1 VQGESGF
8 EEVSMRRVIVSEFVS
23 LDGVI
28 EDPGGSGEFDRGG
41 WSFQYDR
48 GPEGDQFKFDE
59 LAAADALLLG
69 RVTYEGFAAAWPQ
82 MEEQTGEYGAWMN
95 GYPKHVA
102 SRTLEEPL
110 EWNNSTLIEGDVAE
124 GVARLKQQDG
134 KDILIFG
141 SGELARTLMEH
152 DLLDE
157 YRLMVFP
164 IVVGKGKRLFG
175 DVGETMAMRLV
186 DTKPVGP
193 DGVLILTYRPAGK
206 EAEG

>member
-1 VQGESGF
+1 
-8 EEVSMRRVIVSEFVS
+8 MRKVIVSEFMS

-28 EDPGGSGEFDRGG
+28 QAPGDAGE
-41 WSFQYDR
+41 YDR
-48 GPEGDQFKFDE
+48 GAWSFLVDRGSEGDQFKDDE

-69 RVTYEGFAAAWPQ
+69 RVTYEGFAANWPQ
-82 MEEQTGEYGAWMN
+82 LEEHTGEYGARMN

-102 SRTLEEPL
+102 SRTLQEPL

-124 GVARLKQQDG
+124 EVSNLKQQDG
-134 KDILIFG
+134 KDILVFG

-152 DLLDE
+152 DLVDE

-175 DVGETMAMRLV
+175 DTEETKVLDLV

-193 DGVLILTYRPAGK
+193 DGVLILTYRPARSE
-206 EAEG
+206 EAGD

>member
-1 VQGESGF
+1 
-8 EEVSMRRVIVSEFVS
+8 MRKVIVSEFMS

-28 EDPGGSGEFDRGG
+28 QAPGDAGE
-41 WSFQYDR
+41 YDR
-48 GPEGDQFKFDE
+48 GAWSFLVDRGSEGDQFKDDE

-69 RVTYEGFAAAWPQ
+69 RVTYEGFAANWPQ
-82 MEEQTGEYGAWMN
+82 LEEHTGEYGARMN

-102 SRTLEEPL
+102 SRTLQEPL

-124 GVARLKQQDG
+124 EVSNLKQQDG
-134 KDILIFG
+134 KDILVFG

-152 DLLDE
+152 DLVDE

-175 DVGETMAMRLV
+175 DTEETKVMNLV

-193 DGVLILTYRPAGK
+193 DGVLILTYRPARSE
-206 EAEG
+206 EAGD